1 MEELQKCSEF
11 EKNEKFKALGEI
23 IDRRIIST
31 FRHWNTNYIAYDM
44 LTNGDKFKDNYSLEE
59 FNKFREYVDFKLSGT
74 EDDRAVT
81 REILLAMYANPIITR
96 EKLEL

>member
-23 IDRRIIST
+23 IDKRIIST

-74 EDDRAVT
+74 EDDRAET